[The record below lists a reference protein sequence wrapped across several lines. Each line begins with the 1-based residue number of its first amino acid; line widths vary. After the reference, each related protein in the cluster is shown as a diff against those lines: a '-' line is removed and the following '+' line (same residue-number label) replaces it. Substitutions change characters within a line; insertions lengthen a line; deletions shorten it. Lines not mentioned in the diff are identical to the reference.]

1 MNSIG
6 VGEYFGEV
14 TLVSGANATA
24 TITATS
30 LCICMLL
37 DRKTLMEV
45 CPDLFQEFAN
55 RKKTLKKTDT
65 QIKLRELAYKKHEHN
80 DSIRDLLTLKRDTA
94 KDRNLNGEGH
104 INASM
109 SNGHSGGRPSV
120 IGWLLESEEN
130 NTFLRGSVME
140 IKKRKSIDS
149 AIQFN
154 RRLALLDTFNLIN
167 TEGDTIDEDELVN
180 FLINLFPKESSMSAF
195 YHLQVTLMIKTIDLD
210 SDNTIDKYEWFELM
224 VPIMEKEETDCLAEE
239 VFEKVF
245 NILDYDG
252 GGDTTVSEFRDVLL
266 KIGLNISYEEV
277 REIINEHDDSG
288 DGLMDLEEFVHM
300 MKNQI

>member
-1 MNSIG
+1 MNTTG
-6 VGEYFGEV
+6 VSYIQ
-14 TLVSGANATA
+14 TA
-24 TITATS
+24 THKCR
-30 LCICMLL
+30 LC
-37 DRKTLMEV
+37 
-45 CPDLFQEFAN
+45 N
-55 RKKTLKKTDT
+55 
-65 QIKLRELAYKKHEHN
+65 N
-80 DSIRDLLTLKRDTA
+80 DS
-94 KDRNLNGEGH
+94 NLS
-104 INASM
+104 ASRRKLCPPFQG
-109 SNGHSGGRPSV
+109 NDWCH
-120 IGWLLESEEN
+120 LESHP
-130 NTFLRGSVME
+130 
-140 IKKRKSIDS
+140 
-149 AIQFN
+149 
-154 RRLALLDTFNLIN
+154 LLDTFNLIN
-167 TEGDTIDEDELVN
+167 TQGDTIDEDELVN

-224 VPIMEKEETDCLAEE
+224 VPIMEKEETESLAEE

-252 GGDTTVSEFRDVLL
+252 GGDITVSEFRDVLL

>member
-1 MNSIG
+1 
-6 VGEYFGEV
+6 
-14 TLVSGANATA
+14 
-24 TITATS
+24 
-30 LCICMLL
+30 
-37 DRKTLMEV
+37 
-45 CPDLFQEFAN
+45 
-55 RKKTLKKTDT
+55 
-65 QIKLRELAYKKHEHN
+65 
-80 DSIRDLLTLKRDTA
+80 
-94 KDRNLNGEGH
+94 
-104 INASM
+104 
-109 SNGHSGGRPSV
+109 
-120 IGWLLESEEN
+120 
-130 NTFLRGSVME
+130 ME

-224 VPIMEKEETDCLAEE
+224 VPIMEKEETESLAEE

-252 GGDTTVSEFRDVLL
+252 GGDITVSEFRDVLL